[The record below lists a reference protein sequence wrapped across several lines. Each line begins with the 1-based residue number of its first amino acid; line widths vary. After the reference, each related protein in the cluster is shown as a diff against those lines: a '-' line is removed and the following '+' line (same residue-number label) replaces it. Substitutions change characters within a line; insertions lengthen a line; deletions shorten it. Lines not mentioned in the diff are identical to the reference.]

1 MRSSIECDSFSNML
15 LFTSLLKK
23 LNVQFLLT
31 KNPNQESFIIEID
44 DIDSLIKHLL
54 IKNNVINNNNGSI

>member
-1 MRSSIECDSFSNML
+1 ML
-15 LFTSLLKK
+15 LFTSLLKE
-23 LNVQFLLT
+23 LDIQFLLT

-54 IKNNVINNNNGSI
+54 IKNNGSNNNNGRV

>member
-1 MRSSIECDSFSNML
+1 MRSSIECDCFSNML
-15 LFTSLLKK
+15 LFTSLLKE
-23 LNVQFLLT
+23 LDIQFLLT

-54 IKNNVINNNNGSI
+54 IKNNVSNNNNGRV